1 MTSRPTETS
10 RFGIR
15 ARMLALLLPG
25 VLGLL
30 ALDSWNDYRELQDLA
45 QASYDRALLDSAQT
59 RRLGAPLAPD
69 GARQRDAATAE
80 ALRLRE
86 AGAAQRAQAESASL
100 RQHLLRDVR
109 MLLVV
114 VVLVWLG
121 VTWSLRPLERLRRS
135 VAHRHGQMPEPLD
148 PSGVPHEVAP
158 LVDAVNQNVAGYRQ
172 LLERQSQFLADASH
186 QLRTPLAILMTQAG
200 VALRESDAAQ
210 LHATLRA
217 MVAQIARSRRLCEQL
232 LSLAHATDDAAA
244 VGGPTMTDL
253 NAVTKEVALQYL
265 TLAHEKDQ
273 DLGWVDAQAVPV
285 RADAAELHEVLS
297 NLVHNAIVHTPVG
310 GHITARAGTTGGM
323 AWAEVSD
330 DGPGIPPERRAEVF
344 ERFRQGGDRA
354 GAGLGLAIARAYARR
369 NGGDIVL
376 ADADADAV
384 LGPDAAS
391 PHRPGLRATLQLPL
405 ANPGRDASHDPGNHP

>member
-1 MTSRPTETS
+1 MTNPLAEPT

-15 ARMLALLLPG
+15 ARLLALLLPC

-30 ALDSWNDYRELQDLA
+30 ALDSWNDYRELQGLA
-45 QASYDRALLDSAQT
+45 QASYDRALLDSAET
-59 RRLGAPLAPD
+59 RRLGATLAPN
-69 GARQRDAATAE
+69 GTLQRDAATAE
-80 ALRLRE
+80 ARRLRE
-86 AGAAQRAQAESASL
+86 AGAAQREQAESASL

-135 VAHRHGQMPEPLD
+135 VVHRHGQMPEPLD

-172 LLERQSQFLADASH
+172 LLDRQSQFLADASH

-200 VALRESDAAQ
+200 VALRETDTAQ
-210 LHATLRA
+210 LHDTLRA

-244 VGGPTMTDL
+244 TEALPLSDL
-253 NAVTKEVALQYL
+253 NAVTKDVALQYL

-273 DLGWVDAQAVPV
+273 DLGWVDVQAVPV
-285 RADAAELHEVLS
+285 HADAAELHEVLS
-297 NLVHNAIVHTPVG
+297 NLVHNAIVYTPVG
-310 GHITARAGTTGGM
+310 GHITVRAGITDNM

-330 DGPGIPPERRAEVF
+330 DGPGIAPARRAEVF
-344 ERFRQGGDRA
+344 ERFRQVGDRA
-354 GAGLGLAIARAYARR
+354 GSGARGAGLGLAIARAYARR

-376 ADADADAV
+376 AD
-384 LGPDAAS
+384 GDAAVGAGGA
-391 PHRPGLRATLQLPL
+391 PARPPGLRAVVQLPL
-405 ANPGRDASHDPGNHP
+405 AAP

>member
-1 MTSRPTETS
+1 MTNPLAEPT

-15 ARMLALLLPG
+15 ARLLALLLPC

-30 ALDSWNDYRELQDLA
+30 ALDSWNDYRELQGLA
-45 QASYDRALLDSAQT
+45 QASYDRALLDSAET
-59 RRLGAPLAPD
+59 RRLGATLAPD
-69 GARQRDAATAE
+69 GTLQRDAAAAE
-80 ALRLRE
+80 ARRLRE
-86 AGAAQRAQAESASL
+86 AGAAQREQAESASL

-135 VAHRHGQMPEPLD
+135 VVHRHGQMPEPLD

-172 LLERQSQFLADASH
+172 LLDRQSQFLADASH

-200 VALRESDAAQ
+200 VALRETDTAQ
-210 LHATLRA
+210 LHDTLRA

-244 VGGPTMTDL
+244 TEALPLTDL
-253 NAVTKEVALQYL
+253 NAVTKDVALQYL

-273 DLGWVDAQAVPV
+273 DLGWVDVQAVPV
-285 RADAAELHEVLS
+285 HADAAELHEVLS
-297 NLVHNAIVHTPVG
+297 NLVHNAIVYTPVG
-310 GHITARAGTTGGM
+310 GHITVRAGITNNM

-330 DGPGIPPERRAEVF
+330 DGPGIAPARRAEVF
-344 ERFRQGGDRA
+344 ERFRQVGDRA
-354 GAGLGLAIARAYARR
+354 GSGARGAGLGLAIARAYARR

-376 ADADADAV
+376 AD
-384 LGPDAAS
+384 GDAAVGAGGA
-391 PHRPGLRATLQLPL
+391 PTHPPGLRAVVQLPL
-405 ANPGRDASHDPGNHP
+405 AAP